1 MPAVASI
8 VALAN
13 EAESPALRT
22 KVDALWA
29 KMLDSMRQAL
39 RLQPRAPLWRHRL
52 SSRLAF
58 ELSSRQFGANAD
70 RYSAYY
76 DDAGIRSLV
85 DLQAAPHCARCV
97 AGKLR
102 QLLAYLLHL
111 TADSELKEAD
121 AGDAASFN
129 AHIRSRM
136 AMQMRRGHQTFFW
149 PQAYFTPFCD
159 VVLRFESL
167 KRDFDGLMAKI
178 GCPLRL
184 PEQRKKARG
193 NRLLPLLADDVVASV
208 RRMYAD
214 DYSLVKRLAGLGLDE
229 LLANATSA

>member
-1 MPAVASI
+1 ME
-8 VALAN
+8 N
-13 EAESPALRT
+13 
-22 KVDALWA
+22 K
-29 KMLDSMRQAL
+29 
-39 RLQPRAPLWRHRL
+39 
-52 SSRLAF
+52 
-58 ELSSRQFGANAD
+58 D
-70 RYSAYY
+70 R
-76 DDAGIRSLV
+76 R
-85 DLQAAPHCARCV
+85 R
-97 AGKLR
+97 
-102 QLLAYLLHL
+102 
-111 TADSELKEAD
+111 AD

-184 PEQRKKARG
+184 PPARENRG
-193 NRLLPLLADDVVASV
+193 NRLVPLLADDVVASV
-208 RRMYAD
+208 RRMYAE
-214 DYSLVKRLAGLGLDE
+214 DYALVERLAGLGLDD

>member
-1 MPAVASI
+1 ME
-8 VALAN
+8 N
-13 EAESPALRT
+13 
-22 KVDALWA
+22 K
-29 KMLDSMRQAL
+29 
-39 RLQPRAPLWRHRL
+39 
-52 SSRLAF
+52 
-58 ELSSRQFGANAD
+58 D
-70 RYSAYY
+70 R
-76 DDAGIRSLV
+76 R
-85 DLQAAPHCARCV
+85 R
-97 AGKLR
+97 
-102 QLLAYLLHL
+102 
-111 TADSELKEAD
+111 AD

-193 NRLLPLLADDVVASV
+193 NRLVPLLADDVVASV

-214 DYSLVKRLAGLGLDE
+214 DYALVEHLAGFDLDE
-229 LLANATSA
+229 LLANATNN

>member
-1 MPAVASI
+1 MDITPHHPRHWPERVIFGNQKPSKQIESLGQDVLSRSGQPDAFT
-8 VALAN
+8 LA
-13 EAESPALRT
+13 EGT
-22 KVDALWA
+22 F
-29 KMLDSMRQAL
+29 LDRRNVMYPYPKTFCVVRD
-39 RLQPRAPLWRHRL
+39 PLA
-52 SSRLAF
+52 RLASAVYYQM
-58 ELSSRQFGANAD
+58 ENKD
-70 RYSAYY
+70 R
-76 DDAGIRSLV
+76 R
-85 DLQAAPHCARCV
+85 
-97 AGKLR
+97 K
-102 QLLAYLLHL
+102 
-111 TADSELKEAD
+111 AD

-184 PEQRKKARG
+184 PEQRNKARG

-214 DYSLVKRLAGLGLDE
+214 DYSLVKRLAGLGLDD
-229 LLANATSA
+229 LLANATRLT